1 MTAPTTEPMAYT
13 DPTTARRFVDAIA
26 SMSAIG
32 EDPAYLGR
40 EMLLSNYSGTQPT
53 LDTLEA
59 VAATLDD
66 VAAAAAR
73 LNGHPRAYMEG
84 VVTGAKAVLSVLRKE
99 DRPYLD
105 LVQAIIQVDFQLIPS
120 SEAERLRAELADGL
134 GQLGYTGALEQQV
147 EAWLAATSMTG
158 DAVIEFGRSILDR
171 ARADTLAKVTPLPEG
186 EGVDSFTGVRDVFY
200 SGRSAYTGDYR
211 GWLHFNVDK
220 DWQRDVFV
228 QVLCHEA
235 YPGHQTFYTLWDEL
249 FQTGRWPVEA
259 AFYTRN
265 APTNPIFEGGPE
277 VAMHLIGWDVGDSDE
292 ALGLRMGQVYKDL
305 GRIAMNDCCLLVNTG
320 QMTRAEAVQRMVDH
334 FVLREDAER
343 AYGFFTNAVSRTHYP
358 QYYYGRRVV
367 NEALKRMEHDP
378 ALRARFI
385 DLIYRTPQ
393 TTRTFVA
400 AVAEATGA
408 PFDPFAYP

>member
-1 MTAPTTEPMAYT
+1 VR
-13 DPTTARRFVDAIA
+13 D
-26 SMSAIG
+26 
-32 EDPAYLGR
+32 
-40 EMLLSNYSGTQPT
+40 
-53 LDTLEA
+53 
-59 VAATLDD
+59 
-66 VAAAAAR
+66 
-73 LNGHPRAYMEG
+73 
-84 VVTGAKAVLSVLRKE
+84 
-99 DRPYLD
+99 
-105 LVQAIIQVDFQLIPS
+105 IIQVDFRPIPA
-120 SEAERLRAELADGL
+120 SEAERLRAELAEGL
-134 GQLGYTGALEQQV
+134 GQLGYTGTLNEQV
-147 EAWLAATSMTG
+147 DAWLAATSLTG
-158 DAVIEFGRSILDR
+158 DAVIEFGKSILDR

-186 EGVDSFTGVRDVFY
+186 EGVDSFTGVRNVFY
-200 SGRSAYTGDYR
+200 SGRSAYTGNYR

-249 FQTGRWPVEA
+249 FRSGRWPVEA

-277 VAMHLIGWDVGDSDE
+277 VAMHLIGWDVGDSRE

-305 GRIAMNDCCLLVNTG
+305 GRIAMNDCCLWVNTG
-320 QMTRAEAVQRMVDH
+320 QMTRDEAVQRMVDH

-385 DLIYRTPQ
+385 DLLYRTPQ
-393 TTRTFVA
+393 TTRTFVD